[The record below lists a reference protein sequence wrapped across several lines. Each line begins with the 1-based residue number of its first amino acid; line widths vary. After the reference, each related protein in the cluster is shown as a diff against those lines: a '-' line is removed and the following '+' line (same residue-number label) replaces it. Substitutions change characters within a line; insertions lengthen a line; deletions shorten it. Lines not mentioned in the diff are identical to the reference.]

1 MYLDRQLWTFT
12 AGVRARILST
22 IVLGLLAVSAG
33 IARLALLGWLLGRIL
48 AGAPLATLIGPVSAV
63 ALAIGLRGVLDYARA
78 MVAHATAARVQARLR
93 QMVHAHVLALGP
105 AHFTAARTGDVIL
118 SVVEGVQQ
126 LEVYFGQYLPQLGVA
141 VLTPVLIFAFMAW
154 LDLPIALVLLGAALV
169 TLLAPALW
177 HRWDSARSLAR
188 QRAYSAFGAEFLD
201 ALQGLG
207 TLKAF
212 GQSEA
217 RATLLAARSRELFR
231 ATMGVLGTNTL
242 ARGITDVGIALGA
255 AVALG
260 WGVHR
265 VRAGVMPL
273 ETLLVIL
280 MLGIEVFRP
289 LRDLRVLLH
298 QGMLGLS
305 AARGVLA
312 LLSIRATIQD
322 VSAAVTDVPRL
333 APTVAFEDVTFGYPG
348 GRRPAHERLSF
359 TVQAG
364 ERVAIVGP
372 SGSGKSTIARLLLRF
387 HDPQ

>member
-1 MYLDRQLWTFT
+1 M
-12 AGVRARILST
+12 
-22 IVLGLLAVSAG
+22 
-33 IARLALLGWLLGRIL
+33 
-48 AGAPLATLIGPVSAV
+48 
-63 ALAIGLRGVLDYARA
+63 
-78 MVAHATAARVQARLR
+78 
-93 QMVHAHVLALGP
+93 
-105 AHFTAARTGDVIL
+105 
-118 SVVEGVQQ
+118 
-126 LEVYFGQYLPQLGVA
+126 
-141 VLTPVLIFAFMAW
+141 
-154 LDLPIALVLLGAALV
+154 

-212 GQSEA
+212 GQSGA
-217 RATLLAARSRELFR
+217 RATLLAARSRELFP

-265 VRAGVMPL
+265 VRSGVMPL

-280 MLGIEVFRP
+280 MLGVEVFRP

-312 LLSIRATIQD
+312 LLSIRAD
-322 VSAAVTDVPRL
+322 GPRRVRRRHRRL
-333 APTVAFEDVTFGYPG
+333 PSGPD
-348 GRRPAHERLSF
+348 GRLRRRDLRLSGRPP
-359 TVQAG
+359 AG
-364 ERVAIVGP
+364 
-372 SGSGKSTIARLLLRF
+372 ARAPVLHRAGR
-387 HDPQ
+387 